1 MHGNAR
7 LTPQG
12 RLLLCQRIEA
22 GWPVA
27 HAAAAMGMSR
37 DRAYVWWRRYRE
49 EGLAGLEDRSS
60 RPHRSPTKT
69 KPSRERRI
77 VGLRTQRGLGPA
89 RIAGIVGLPAST
101 VHRVL
106 VRHGLNRL
114 DHLDRVTRAPIR
126 RMEMTRPGE
135 LVHVDI
141 KKLGRIPKGGGWR
154 VHGRTARPSTHKTRV
169 ARIGYAF
176 VHSAVDAY
184 TRLAYSEV
192 LPDEQAVTA
201 IAFWTRA
208 EAFFETYGITIERI
222 LTDNGSCYRSRQFND
237 ALGSVVHSFTRPYRP
252 ATNGKVE
259 RYNRTLQA
267 EWAYAR
273 PWSSDGQRTRALT
286 AWLHRYN
293 HHRHH
298 TAIGGPP
305 TSRVSNLAGSYN

>member
-1 MHGNAR
+1 MHRNAR

-22 GWPVA
+22 GFPVA
-27 HAAAAMGMSR
+27 HVAEAMGISR
-37 DRAYVWWRRYRE
+37 DRAYVWWRRYQA

-60 RPHRSPTKT
+60 RPRRCPTQT
-69 KPSRERRI
+69 KASRERRI
-77 VGLRTQRGLGPA
+77 VWLRTKRGYGPA
-89 RIAGIVGLPAST
+89 RIAGIVKMPAST

-106 VRHGLNRL
+106 VRYGLNRL
-114 DHLDRVTRAPIR
+114 DCLDRPTRAPIR
-126 RMEMTRPGE
+126 RMEMSRPGE
-135 LVHVDI
+135 LVHVDV

-154 VHGRTARPSTHKTRV
+154 AHGRAAVRGQHHRTKV
-169 ARIGYAF
+169 GYAF

-184 TRLAYSEV
+184 SRVAYSEV
-192 LPDEQAVTA
+192 LCDEQAATA
-201 IAFWTRA
+201 AAFWRRA
-208 EAFFETYGITIERI
+208 QAFFASLGIDVERV
-222 LTDNGSCYRSRQFND
+222 LTDNGSCYRSRDFAA
-237 ALGSVVHSFTRPYRP
+237 ALGVVVHSRTRPYRP

-259 RYNRTLQA
+259 RFNRTLLE

-305 TSRVSNLAGSYN
+305 ISRVSNLAGQYI

>member
-1 MHGNAR
+1 VHRNAR

-27 HAAAAMGMSR
+27 HAAAALGISR
-37 DRAYVWWRRYRE
+37 DRAYVWWRRYQA
-49 EGLAGLEDRSS
+49 EGMAGLEDRSS
-60 RPHRSPTKT
+60 RPRRSPTRT
-69 KPSRERRI
+69 KPSVERRI
-77 VGLRTQRGLGPA
+77 VRLRTKKGLGPA
-89 RIAGIVGLPAST
+89 RIAGIVRLPGST

-114 DHLDRVTRAPIR
+114 DHLDRATRTPIR

-154 VHGRTARPSTHKTRV
+154 VHGRVARPHAG
-169 ARIGYAF
+169 ARRAQNVGYAF
-176 VHSAVDAY
+176 IHSAVDGY
-184 TRLAYSEV
+184 SRLAYSEV
-192 LPDEQAVTA
+192 LPDEQATTA
-201 IAFWTRA
+201 TAFWGRA
-208 EAFFETYGITIERI
+208 EGFFQSHGVTVERVI
-222 LTDNGSCYRSRQFND
+222 TDNGSCYRSRLFNE
-237 ALGSVVHSFTRPYRP
+237 ALGAITHTYTRPYRP

-259 RYNRTLQA
+259 RYNRTLLA

-286 AWLHRYN
+286 PWLHRYN

-305 TSRVSNLAGSYN
+305 TRRVSNLTGLYS